1 MIRSC
6 WRQGKPF
13 VKRLRVGQMTV
24 IEADVIIFSSNETL
38 IQHDV
43 SDGKARL
50 NTEVNTVL

>member
-1 MIRSC
+1 M
-6 WRQGKPF
+6 
-13 VKRLRVGQMTV
+13 KRLRVGQMIV

-43 SDGKARL
+43 SDGKACL